1 VLVNISVNLEIGG
14 RGPGTDG
21 QGDLVVEEVDDQVEV
36 DRLLPVHVRVA
47 DRQFPA
53 VPPGQEIRNHVLLH
67 DLALNLRT
75 FIMAQ
80 DAYGTKEKRQ
90 TNVITILRL
99 VCCPIPVLRLFRK
112 PT

>member
-1 VLVNISVNLEIGG
+1 MLVNISVNLEIGG

-67 DLALNLRT
+67 DLALNLRLVHSVWPY
-75 FIMAQ
+75 MHMEQ
-80 DAYGTKEKRQ
+80 RKNDRQ
-90 TNVITILRL
+90 MSL
-99 VCCPIPVLRLFRK
+99 PYFG
-112 PT
+112 

>member
-1 VLVNISVNLEIGG
+1 VLVNISVNLEVGG

-36 DRLLPVHVRVA
+36 DRLLPVHVWVA

-75 FIMAQ
+75 FSMDICIC
-80 DAYGTKEKRQ
+80 TWIKEK
-90 TNVITILRL
+90 TTAKCHYHTSASLPANSCL
-99 VCCPIPVLRLFRK
+99 
-112 PT
+112 